1 MTGDVP
7 VRSLVWTDGGS
18 SFAVGEADGI
28 RIRDLDSGTVRASLP
43 VHDAGAVGFAK
54 EFGRSG
60 TLYATLSDSG
70 ELSVWDVGEGEAVPA
85 DIAFIEDPLDGTVVP
100 IGQLRFTALAFSRNS
115 DCMVAGMQD
124 GSLRL
129 FFKLRF
135 SKQFLMR
142 ETGGQTGRITALAF
156 SPDGRSFASASDDG
170 SVLLVNAFSVKPVA
184 RLPFYAV
191 EADGPI
197 DFAPDGTLAAV
208 LDNRSVVFYG
218 RDGEQKGSLI
228 VDCDIQAV
236 RFWGGG
242 DSLAVQGMDGSIS
255 FYNIASGERFASV
268 PPVQAS
274 TLCSFDFSED
284 GLSLLEG
291 YGDGTVYCFPL
302 ADYLAPAE
310 PEENAEDPVQTGIAA
325 APEEPPAVP
334 EEAQVAPVAEE
345 PPAVPVAEEP
355 FEYDDFEPYGE
366 EEEDVE
372 PRKRTFKENFTSTGR
387 NSISLQ
393 AGGRLLQDPYD
404 AAVELDLSFRMGTL
418 FPPFYVGAA
427 LSGQLGK
434 CFDAD
439 NYPNSYTWKGE
450 DLAPPLTE
458 AATLYVP
465 LGVEF
470 AIRNSAF
477 SVFSELHGGVR
488 EVMLWRT
495 CDEGLLRSKPHFV
508 PMAGIY
514 MGALFHGFMLQAGVD
529 FDPVQRFTP
538 GVLLG
543 YSFTLPGGG
552 KN

>member
-7 VRSLVWTDGGS
+7 VRSLVWTEGDS

-43 VHDAGAVGFAK
+43 VHDAGAVDFAR

-60 TLYATLSDSG
+60 TLFASLSDSG
-70 ELSVWDVGEGEAVPA
+70 ELSVWNVGEGEAVPA

-268 PPVQAS
+268 PPVRAA
-274 TLCSFDFSED
+274 TLCSFDFSAD

-310 PEENAEDPVQTGIAA
+310 PEEKAEEAVQTGIAA
-325 APEEPPAVP
+325 EPEEPQA
-334 EEAQVAPVAEE
+334 APVMVPDAPLAEE

-372 PRKRTFKENFTSTGR
+372 PRKRTFTENFTSTGR
-387 NSISLQ
+387 NSISVQ

-404 AAVELDLSFRMGTL
+404 AALELDVAFRMGTL
-418 FPPFYVGAA
+418 LPPFYFGAA
-427 LSGQLGK
+427 LSGQLGT

-439 NYPNSYTWKGE
+439 DFPNSYTWKGE

-458 AATLYVP
+458 AASLYVP

-477 SVFSELHGGVR
+477 SIFSELHGGLR